1 MSENTENHADSTPIT
16 GNDDEHQPH
25 QRLQAFSRVLESGT
39 LKQARRMLNGLYPA
53 EISHLL
59 ESLPPEKRD
68 FIWELVDPELQGE
81 ILLEVNDDI
90 RDRLIKQMETTEL
103 LALTESFEPDDLA
116 DFIQDLPDT
125 VMHLVLQSMDSQD
138 RRRLEAV
145 LSYAE
150 DSAGGLMNTDTITV
164 RPDVSLDVVLRYLRR
179 RGTIPDM
186 TDNLFVIDRKNRY
199 IGQVRLTDLLTREP
213 SLLISDLV
221 DSDMKGVAATL
232 SATEV
237 ASLFQQRDL
246 ISAPVVNENNELLGR
261 ITIDDVVDVIRE
273 EADHS
278 LMSMAGLNEEDDMF
292 APVITSTRRRAL
304 WLGINLIT
312 AFLASIVISQFDATI
327 EKLVALA
334 VLMPVVASM
343 GGIAGSQTLTL
354 VIRGMALGQIGVS
367 NANRLIAKELA
378 VGALNGTLWAIV
390 IACVSGVWFDSAK
403 LGLVIGAAIIVNL
416 ISAALAGA
424 TIPLFLKKIG
434 ADPALGGGVVLT
446 TITDVI
452 GFMTFLGLAALF
464 LV

>member
-1 MSENTENHADSTPIT
+1 MSENTKKQADSTHEPRS
-16 GNDDEHQPH
+16 DEEHQPH

-59 ESLPPEKRD
+59 ESLPPEKRK
-68 FIWELVDPELQGE
+68 FIWELVDPELQGD

-90 RDRLIKQMETTEL
+90 RDHLIKQMETTEL

-145 LSYAE
+145 LSYPE

-179 RGTIPDM
+179 RGTIPAM

-199 IGQVRLTDLLTREP
+199 IGQVRLTDLLTCEP
-213 SLLISDLV
+213 GLLISDLV
-221 DSDMKGVAATL
+221 DSDMKAVAATL

-246 ISAPVVNENNELLGR
+246 ISAPVVNEDNELLGR

-378 VGALNGTLWAIV
+378 VGALNGILWALV
-390 IACVSGVWFDSAK
+390 IACVSGFWFDNAQ